1 MAEIV
6 NKIAKFSVEGQSMK
20 LINEES
26 NKNFLANTLGVNV
39 AEVTTSRA
47 VLAWRRFFGIGKSI
61 QQ

>member
-20 LINEES
+20 FINEES
-26 NKNFLANTLGVNV
+26 NKNFLANTLGMNV

-47 VLAWRRFFGIGKSI
+47 VLSWRRFFGIGKSI